1 MTSEDFIKVLNRN
14 GYSYEMEG
22 DKIIVTVVGDIWLNS
37 IKSIPSNVVFN
48 NRGHVLLDSI
58 TSIPY
63 GVEFNNGGIVSLDAI
78 VSISPVV
85 KFNNTGVI
93 SLRSLTG
100 NDLFREWQGNIE
112 GIDSTR
118 LANSMISK
126 GVFER

>member
-1 MTSEDFIKVLNRN
+1 MTREKFILILETKD
-14 GYSYEMEG
+14 YSYELEG
-22 DKIIVTVVGDIWLNS
+22 DKIIVTAVRDIWLNS
-37 IKSIPSNVVFN
+37 IKSIPPDVVFN
-48 NRGHVLLDSI
+48 NRGNVLLDSI

-112 GIDSTR
+112 GIHSTR
-118 LANSMISK
+118 LANSMINK
-126 GVFER
+126 GLFER

>member
-1 MTSEDFIKVLNRN
+1 MTQEEFIKLLNRN

-22 DKIIVTVVGDIWLNS
+22 DKIIVTAVRDIWLNS
-37 IKSIPSNVVFN
+37 IQSIPPNVVFN
-48 NRGHVLLDSI
+48 NRGNVLLDSI

-112 GIDSTR
+112 GIHSTR
-118 LANSMISK
+118 LANLMISK
-126 GVFER
+126 KIFEK